1 MANKLE
7 SDKIEE
13 SDLVEF
19 VENHRPR
26 LLSGDYEIKVS
37 QTISAK
43 GNEKADELKRK
54 GLEYPGPNL
63 DDVGKDSF
71 NKAGPKKK

>member
-7 SDKIEE
+7 SD
-13 SDLVEF
+13 LVPAGEIEF
-19 VENHRPR
+19 VKHHRPP
-26 LLSGDYEIKVS
+26 LPSGEYEIKVS

-71 NKAGPKKK
+71 NKTGPKKK

>member
-43 GNEKADELKRK
+43 VNEKADELKRK
-54 GLEYPGPNL
+54 GLEYPGPTL
-63 DDVGKDSF
+63 DDVGKDPL
-71 NKAGPKKK
+71 NKTGP